1 MACANSARPAAM
13 AVLLANQ
20 LALRASKGRPIPHPE
35 AHPAHSVFLEP
46 TVILLAN
53 QLVLRALKGHTVIL
67 LANQLVPGA
76 MLDATVLRVKQR
88 VPYAHLDP
96 TVLLLVMLFA
106 CLAQQ
111 VNIAPSTVQSA
122 VFRAKR
128 ATSAPLVPLF
138 KLLVLQAATARHR
151 TSSQLR
157 ARKTLTALRKN
168 IHLNRSAHP
177 APLGSN
183 LALDP

>member
-1 MACANSARPAAM
+1 MV
-13 AVLLANQ
+13 VLLVYQ
-20 LALRASKGRPIPHPE
+20 LALRAQKGRLIPHPE
-35 AHPAHSVFLEP
+35 AHPARSVFLEP

-53 QLVLRALKGHTVIL
+53 QLVPR
-67 LANQLVPGA
+67 A
-76 MLDATVLRVKQR
+76 MLGATVLRVNQR
-88 VPYAHLDP
+88 VPYAHLGP
-96 TVLLLVMLFA
+96 TVLLLTMLLA
-106 CLAQQ
+106 CPARQ

-122 VFRAKR
+122 VLRAKR

-168 IHLNRSAHP
+168 IHLHRSAHP
-177 APLGSN
+177 VPQISN
-183 LALDP
+183 PALDP

>member
-1 MACANSARPAAM
+1 MV
-13 AVLLANQ
+13 VLLAYQ
-20 LALRASKGRPIPHPE
+20 LAPRALKGCQIPHPE
-35 AHPAHSVFLEP
+35 AHPARCVFLEP

-53 QLVLRALKGHTVIL
+53 QLVPR
-67 LANQLVPGA
+67 A
-76 MLDATVLRVKQR
+76 MLDATVLRVNQR
-88 VPYAHLDP
+88 VPYAHLDH
-96 TVLLLVMLFA
+96 TVLLLTMLFA
-106 CLAQQ
+106 CLAQW

-168 IHLNRSAHP
+168 IHLHRSAHP
-177 APLGSN
+177 VPQISN
-183 LALDP
+183 PALDP

>member
-1 MACANSARPAAM
+1 MV
-13 AVLLANQ
+13 VLLAYQ
-20 LALRASKGRPIPHPE
+20 LALRALKGCQIPHPE
-35 AHPAHSVFLEP
+35 AHPARSVFLEP

-53 QLVLRALKGHTVIL
+53 QLVPR
-67 LANQLVPGA
+67 A
-76 MLDATVLRVKQR
+76 MLDATVLRVNQR
-88 VPYAHLDP
+88 VPYAHLGP
-96 TVLLLVMLFA
+96 TVLLLTMLLA
-106 CLAQQ
+106 CPARQ
-111 VNIAPSTVQSA
+111 VNIAPSTVQPA
-122 VFRAKR
+122 VFGAKR

-151 TSSQLR
+151 TSQLR

-183 LALDP
+183 PALDP